1 MDSLTGH
8 LVPDSGGK
16 PRRMG
21 RRSRWLTAGAT
32 VGALALAL
40 SACGSSGNSSPSNSS
55 GGGSKTTGASGSN
68 TAGSH
73 VAGVKGLFGT
83 LPTTGTPT
91 SGGTIT
97 IGQLKGDTPTYA
109 MPIVPSAVDT
119 VYTAPDFVDLYNQP
133 LLWSP
138 NGASVSIDPSLSML
152 QGSPK
157 YSTSGGNQTVSFTL
171 KSWKWSNGSPVTGA
185 NVVEMIDVAKAGIEE
200 SPANWGNYTQGQF
213 PMNVTSASATGN
225 TVTLHLKGTW
235 NPTWFTDNQ
244 IELMYAFPPQWAVTK
259 TGGPQV
265 NYAVPANAK
274 AIYNYLNKQASDLA
288 TFGTNPLW
296 KISDGP
302 MVLNSFTPAN
312 SDFTMTPNPDY
323 VVKGHISKLS
333 FVTYTSDQAQFNN
346 LQSGSLDIGQLSTD
360 VVPELPRIEHNYS
373 VYGLPDFGFTA
384 GFYNFEDTT
393 NNFDKVVGQLYFR
406 QALAHLTD
414 QAGDVRGVYHGA
426 AAPSYGDI
434 PAIPS
439 NPYTPSNARQDP
451 YPFSVSAASKLLS
464 SHGWKVKPGGITT
477 CVKPGTASDE
487 CGAGIPA
494 GQQLKFP
501 YAYDTTNPANQ
512 NQSIALASEA
522 RQVGID
528 FQLQASTFNHLIQV
542 DNDVSAP
549 STKNKWAIVDFGGFT
564 NSLYPTTNGIFN
576 TGGSFNLGG
585 YKSATANALINKTV
599 YGTNP
604 QAATN
609 EASYMTKNLPV
620 IFFPNPDLIDA
631 VSNKIGGIQKSWL
644 DMTQYTLTPEYWYIK
659 K

>member
-8 LVPDSGGK
+8 VVPDNGGR
-16 PRRMG
+16 PPRMG

-40 SACGSSGNSSPSNSS
+40 SACGSSGNSPSSSS
-55 GGGSKTTGASGSN
+55 GGGSKSSGNSGSK
-68 TAGSH
+68 TATAH
-73 VAGVKGLFGT
+73 VAGVAGLFGT
-83 LPTTGTPT
+83 LPKSGTPT
-91 SGGTIT
+91 NGGTIT

-133 LLWSP
+133 LEWSP
-138 NGASVSIDPSLSML
+138 NGSKVAVDPSLSMI
-152 QGSPK
+152 QGSPT
-157 YSTSGGNQTVSFTL
+157 YSTSGGKQTVKFTL
-171 KSWKWSNGSPVTGA
+171 KSWKWSNGSSVTGA
-185 NVVEMIDVAKAGIEE
+185 NVVEMIDVAKAAIQE

-213 PMNVTSASATGN
+213 PMNVASASATGN
-225 TVTLHLKGTW
+225 TITLQLKGTW
-235 NPTWFTDNQ
+235 NPAWFTDNQ
-244 IELMYAFPPQWAVTK
+244 IGLMYAFPPQWAVTK

-274 AIYNYLNKQASDLA
+274 AIYNYLNKQASDLS

-302 MVLNSFTPAN
+302 MVLSSFTPAN

-323 VVKGHISKLS
+323 PVKAHISKLS
-333 FVTYTSDQAQFNN
+333 FITYTSDQAQFNN

-360 VVPELPRIEHNYS
+360 VVPELPRIEHSYA
-373 VYGLPDFGFTA
+373 VYGYPDFGFTA

-393 NNFDKVVGQLYFR
+393 GHFNEVVKQLYFR
-406 QALAHLTD
+406 QAIAHLTD

-426 AAPSYGDI
+426 AAPSYGTI

-439 NPYTPSNARQDP
+439 NPYTPSDAKTDP

-464 SHGWKVKPGGITT
+464 SHGWKVKPGGVTT

-494 GQQLKFP
+494 GTGLKFP

-542 DNDVSAP
+542 DTDVSAP
-549 STKNKWAIVDFGGFT
+549 ANKNKWAIVDFGGFT
-564 NSLYPTTNGIFN
+564 NSLNPTTDGLFN

-585 YKSATANALINKTV
+585 YQSATANSLINSTV
-599 YGTNP
+599 HGSNP
-604 QAATN
+604 LAAKN

-631 VSNKIGGIQKSWL
+631 ISNKIGGTQKSWL